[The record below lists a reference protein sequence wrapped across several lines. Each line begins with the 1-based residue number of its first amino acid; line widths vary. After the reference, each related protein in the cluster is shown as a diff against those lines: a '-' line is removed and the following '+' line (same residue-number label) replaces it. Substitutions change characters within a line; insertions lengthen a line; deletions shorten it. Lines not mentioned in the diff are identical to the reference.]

1 MSRCRFHSARQ
12 MAFFR
17 MGGHSDKSVMS
28 IRQMSQMLAEYDLMV
43 CSSVF
48 FLVSEKSLSGL
59 CASGWT
65 VPSETQK

>member
-1 MSRCRFHSARQ
+1 

-17 MGGHSDKSVMS
+17 MSGHSDESVLS
-28 IRQMSQMLAEYDLMV
+28 IRRVSQMLAEHDLMV
-43 CSSVF
+43 CLSVF